1 MLESLYIMKHLSA
14 KILIDMK
21 NETDIRYSLSVH
33 ALECLLTS
41 TSVERLF
48 SHSDGKGR
56 VKAE

>member
-33 ALECLLTS
+33 ALECLIAP
-41 TSVERLF
+41 TSVAL
-48 SHSDGKGR
+48 
-56 VKAE
+56 VKS